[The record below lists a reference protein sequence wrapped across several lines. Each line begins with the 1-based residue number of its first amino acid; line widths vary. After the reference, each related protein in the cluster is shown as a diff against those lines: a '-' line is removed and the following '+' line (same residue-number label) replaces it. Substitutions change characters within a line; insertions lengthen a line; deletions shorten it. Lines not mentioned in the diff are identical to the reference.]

1 MHLLAIA
8 IEWPNPLTM
17 SITSPLMVS
26 LPHPAQGK
34 SLLAP
39 IKGNRIWIAS
49 YPSFL
54 LPQE

>member
-34 SLLAP
+34 SLLAT
-39 IKGNRIWIAS
+39 IQGNRIWIAS

-54 LPQE
+54 RKQE